1 MSNDFSE
8 EFDSI
13 MELQNFHL
21 PLDAELKLV
30 VHQEFGRRPRHIL
43 TL

>member
-13 MELQNFHL
+13 MELQNFY
-21 PLDAELKLV
+21 LKPSSP
-30 VHQEFGRRPRHIL
+30 RRR
-43 TL
+43 T

>member
-1 MSNDFSE
+1 MSNEFSE

-21 PLDAELKLV
+21 KTSSS
-30 VHQEFGRRPRHIL
+30 RRRTQTDGTSRIQKMP
-43 TL
+43 